1 MMKYSMEGAGRM
13 LLLFSFKFVSKKS
26 IIFLFFKKHDLTADS
41 ETKSI
46 DVAHSSTNCKVRGS
60 ILGSANSAYG

>member
-13 LLLFSFKFVSKKS
+13 FLLFSFKFVSKKS

-46 DVAHSSTNCKVRGS
+46 DVAHSSTNRKVRGS

>member
-1 MMKYSMEGAGRM
+1 MEGAGGM
-13 LLLFSFKFVSKKS
+13 LLLFSFKFVSKKN

-46 DVAHSSTNCKVRGS
+46 DVAHSPTNRKVRGS
-60 ILGSANSAYG
+60 ILGSDNSTYG